1 MDTPAL
7 HAAHTTHILIAED
20 SSVQAL
26 MLRHVLEE
34 QGYQVSVEHDG
45 LRALETASQIQPSLI
60 ISDVNMPGMSGYEL
74 CRQIRAAPTLRNVPV
89 ILVTSLSEPDDV
101 LLGLKSGADS
111 FVIKPYDKEHLLARV
126 AHALQPASRRS
137 AEETSAVDITFH
149 GQHHQITASRT
160 QILDLLMSTYEATVQ
175 RNKELHDS
183 REQLRQRTAEAV
195 SANRFLDSVIENIPD
210 MIFIKDAI
218 DLRFVKLNLAG
229 ERLLGYTR
237 QELLGKNDYDFFPKN
252 ESDHFV
258 AKDRE
263 VLNSGGHLEIAEE
276 PVHTANKGI
285 RLLRTK
291 KVAVLD
297 ERGVPIHLLG
307 ISEDVTEQKELE
319 KRVQSLNE
327 DLQTRAKELEAAN
340 KRLENF
346 TTAATHDLRSPL
358 SVIGGY
364 VNLLQKKYSAAL
376 DETGQRYLSVIGA
389 SVKNMAKLI
398 DDLLAF
404 SRAGLREIRKA
415 QVDMESLA
423 EKVIADLLQLH
434 PEHRRPV
441 IKRGPL
447 PSAHADEALLRQV
460 WVNLLSNAVKYSSRT
475 PNPQIEVTGR
485 RDGAETV
492 YSVRD
497 NGAGFDMARYDE
509 LFEVFKRLHDDNE
522 FEGTGVGLPIV
533 QQIVTR
539 HGGRVWAEGK
549 VGEGAVFHFTLPA
562 APHIPRAQA
571 EAT

>member
-34 QGYQVSVEHDG
+34 QGYQVSVEHNG
-45 LRALETASQIQPSLI
+45 LSALETASQIQPSLI

-74 CRQIRAAPTLRNVPV
+74 CRQIRAAPTLKNVPV

-126 AHALQPASRRS
+126 AHALQPALRRS
-137 AEETSAVDITFH
+137 AEDTSAVDITFH

-229 ERLLGYTR
+229 ERLLGYPR
-237 QELLGKNDYDFFPKN
+237 AELLGKNDYDFFPKN
-252 ESDHFV
+252 EGDHFV

-263 VLNSGGHLEIAEE
+263 VLNSGGYLEISEE
-276 PVHTANKGI
+276 PIHTANKGI

-398 DDLLAF
+398 DDLLSF

-562 APHIPRAQA
+562 APDIPRAQA